1 MLQAPFALNYGILRS
16 SHFCGH
22 ITLSRHTFCATTEK
36 TDITMSSDVLAELRA
51 RGLIFQV
58 AGEDA
63 IEQWLAAE
71 PRTLYCGFDPTADSL
86 HIGSLVPLLVL
97 RRFQASGHR
106 PIALV
111 GGATGL
117 IGDPSFKAS
126 ERQLNT
132 PEVVAGW
139 VDKLRQQVS
148 QFIDFEGPNA
158 ALVANNLDW
167 TQGLDVLGFLR
178 DVGKHFSVN
187 NMIGKESVRQRLDR
201 EGAGISFTEF
211 SYMILQSLDF
221 AELYRQH
228 GCGLQI
234 GGSDQWGNITG
245 GIDLTRRLHSAQ
257 VFGLTLP
264 LVTKSDGTKF
274 GKTESGTIWLD
285 ADKTS
290 PYAFYQFWL
299 GTADADVYRFLR
311 YFTFLSLSEIEAVE
325 RADSEQ
331 SGRPEAQRLLAQE
344 VTRLVHGD
352 DGLSAAERITEALF
366 SGDPGALAEPDLEQ
380 LALDGLPASR
390 LNRQDLPP
398 TFSQLLNQVELATGK
413 QIKDALAREAVLV
426 NGQPVVGGQ
435 TVTCDTALDPHR
447 ALHGRF
453 HLVRFGKKKYH
464 LFTEHD

>member
-1 MLQAPFALNYGILRS
+1 
-16 SHFCGH
+16 
-22 ITLSRHTFCATTEK
+22 
-36 TDITMSSDVLAELRA
+36 MSSELLADLRA
-51 RGLIFQV
+51 RDLIFQI

-63 IEQWLAAE
+63 IDDWLSSE

-97 RRFQASGHR
+97 RRFQQAGHR

-117 IGDPSFKAS
+117 IGDPSFKAA

-132 PEVVAGW
+132 PDVVAGW
-139 VDKLRQQVS
+139 VEKIRSQVS
-148 QFIDFEGPNA
+148 QFIDFDGANP
-158 ALVANNLDW
+158 ALVVNNLDW
-167 TQGLDVLGFLR
+167 TADVNVLDFLR
-178 DVGKHFSVN
+178 DIGKHFSVN

-211 SYMILQSLDF
+211 AYMILQSFDF
-221 AELYRQH
+221 SELYRLH

-245 GIDLTRRLHSAQ
+245 GIDLTRRLHGQQ

-285 ADKTS
+285 ANRTS

-299 GTADADVYRFLR
+299 STADADVYRFLR
-311 YFTFLSLSEIEAVE
+311 FFTFLSVAQIAAIEQADAE
-325 RADSEQ
+325 RE
-331 SGRPEAQRLLAQE
+331 GRPEAQRILAQE

-352 DGLSAAERITEALF
+352 AGLEAAERITEALF
-366 SGDPGALAEPDLEQ
+366 SGDPGALDEADLEQ
-380 LALDGLPASR
+380 LALDGLPCDSIDFA
-390 LNRQDLPP
+390 DLPP
-398 TFSQLLNQVELATGK
+398 TFSQLLAQVGVAAGK

-426 NGQPVVGGQ
+426 NGQAVSGGP
-435 TVTCDTALDPHR
+435 TVTCEEALLSKR

-453 HLVRFGKKKYH
+453 YLVRFGKKTYH
-464 LFTEHD
+464 LLTTIV